1 MTNGNPYDKAHDLA
15 QAIKDSEAFQRY
27 VAVQK
32 QLSQNPEALE
42 RVRDFRNLQLEVNQ
56 AHSLGQEPAEGRVED
71 MAIQYAKLNK
81 DDLIAEYFQAEGLF
95 VQMYND
101 VQNIIQKSLDHGF
114 EE

>member
-15 QAIKDSEAFQRY
+15 RAIKDTEAFRRY

-32 QLSQNPEALE
+32 QLGQNPGALE
-42 RVRDFRNLQLEVNQ
+42 RVRDFRNLQMEVNQ
-56 AHSLGQEPAEGRVED
+56 AHSLGQEPAEGRVD
-71 MAIQYAKLNK
+71 YIAIQYAKLNK

-101 VQNIIQKSLDHGF
+101 VQDIIQKSLDNGF
-114 EE
+114 DE